1 MKDNQFQSNIK
12 SHLDNKNLLEKLKR
26 QLIKTRHQ
34 IGTGLANLLNRNK
47 IDEHLFQNIEEQLI
61 LADISIDLVSG
72 IISNIKNKLIS
83 NALDDDTQIIYDLL
97 KVELFNILK
106 NIDKPLQIDNNQIPF
121 IILAIGV
128 NGTGKTTTIG
138 KLAKQL
144 HTSGKSVVLA
154 AGDTF
159 RAAAIEQLQF
169 WGKCNGISVISQHP
183 GSDSASVIFD
193 AIKSAKSRE
202 IDVII
207 ADTAG
212 RLQNKLHLM
221 DELKKIV
228 RTIKKVDNSAPH
240 EIMLIIDATT
250 GNNAINQTKLFN
262 EMIGVT
268 GITLTKLD
276 GTAKGGVIFSLANQ
290 FHIPIRYLGI
300 GESIDDLRPFN
311 SEEFIEAIFYKNE

>member
-1 MKDNQFQSNIK
+1 MKDKQSKIK
-12 SHLDNKNLLEKLKR
+12 SHLDNNLFEKLKR
-26 QLIKTRHQ
+26 QLIKTRHN
-34 IGTGLANLLNRNK
+34 IGTGLANLLNLNSNK
-47 IDEHLFQNIEEQLI
+47 IDEHLFNNIEEQLI
-61 LADISIDLVSG
+61 LADLSIDLVSG
-72 IISNIKNKLIS
+72 IISNLKNKLNK
-83 NALDDDTQIIYDLL
+83 NALYNTQIIYDLL
-97 KVELFNILK
+97 KVELAKILK
-106 NIDKPLQIDNNQIPF
+106 DIDKPLQIDKKRIPF

-138 KLAKQL
+138 KLAKKL
-144 HTSGKSVVLA
+144 HNLGKSVVLA

-193 AIKSAKSRE
+193 AIKSAKSRG

-228 RTIKKVDNSAPH
+228 RTIKKIDNSAPH

-250 GNNAINQTKLFN
+250 GHNAINQTKLFH

-276 GTAKGGVIFSLANQ
+276 GTAKGGVIFSIANQ
-290 FHIPIRYLGI
+290 FKIPIRYLGI
-300 GESIDDLRPFN
+300 GESMDDLRPFN
-311 SEEFIEAIFYKNE
+311 YEEFIEAIFYKDE

>member
-1 MKDNQFQSNIK
+1 MKDNQFQSKIK
-12 SHLDNKNLLEKLKR
+12 SHLENNNLLEKFKR
-26 QLIKTRHQ
+26 KLIKTRHN

-47 IDEHLFQNIEEQLI
+47 IDEHLFQDIEEQLI

-72 IISNIKNKLIS
+72 IISNIKNQLNQ
-83 NALDDDTQIIYDLL
+83 NALYETQIIYDLV
-97 KVELFNILK
+97 KVELAKILK
-106 NIDKPLQIDNNQIPF
+106 KSDQPLQIDNNRIPF

-183 GSDSASVIFD
+183 GSDSAAVIFD
-193 AIKSAKSRE
+193 AIKSAKSRG
-202 IDVII
+202 INVII

-228 RTIKKVDNSAPH
+228 RTIKKIDNSAPH

-250 GNNAINQTKLFN
+250 GHNAINQTKLFN

-276 GTAKGGVIFSLANQ
+276 GTAKGGVIFSIANQ
-290 FHIPIRYLGI
+290 FNIPIRYLGI
-300 GESIDDLRPFN
+300 GESMDDLRPFN
-311 SEEFIEAIFYKNE
+311 SEEFIEAIFYK

>member
-1 MKDNQFQSNIK
+1 MKDKQSKIK
-12 SHLDNKNLLEKLKR
+12 YHLDNNLFEKLKR
-26 QLIKTRHQ
+26 QLIKTRHN
-34 IGTGLANLLNRNK
+34 IGTGLANLLNSNK
-47 IDEHLFQNIEEQLI
+47 IDEHLFHNIEEQLI
-61 LADISIDLVSG
+61 LADLSIDLVSC
-72 IISNIKNKLIS
+72 IISNLKKKLNK
-83 NALDDDTQIIYDLL
+83 NALDNTQIIYDLL
-97 KVELFNILK
+97 KVELAKILK
-106 NIDKPLQIDNNQIPF
+106 DINKPLQIDKKIIPF

-144 HTSGKSVVLA
+144 HNLGKSVILA

-193 AIKSAKSRE
+193 AIKSAKSRG

-228 RTIKKVDNSAPH
+228 RTIKKIDNSAPH

-250 GNNAINQTKLFN
+250 GHNAINQTKLFH

-276 GTAKGGVIFSLANQ
+276 GTAKGGVIFSIANQ
-290 FHIPIRYLGI
+290 FKIPIRYLGI
-300 GESIDDLRPFN
+300 GESMDDLRPFN
-311 SEEFIEAIFYKNE
+311 YEEFIEAIFYQDE